1 MQQFILLRGHQGS
14 GKTTFAHAQIA
25 AFQKQYPDAHIV
37 HIENDLLMT
46 DENGEYRFSGQAV
59 DAAQRKG
66 LAMMQEACER
76 GRANPHEHILIINSN
91 TNQKSAACIHLL
103 RLARKHKFAEKIYR
117 LRDDED
123 DDDDWKGKGLGKKR
137 RLFRRFFM
145 VVFGCGKR
153 RKH

>member
-1 MQQFILLRGHQGS
+1 
-14 GKTTFAHAQIA
+14 
-25 AFQKQYPDAHIV
+25 
-37 HIENDLLMT
+37 MT
-46 DENGEYRFSGQAV
+46 DENGEYRFSGPAV

-66 LAMMQEACER
+66 LSMMQEACER

-123 DDDDWKGKGLGKKR
+123 DDDDWK
-137 RLFRRFFM
+137 
-145 VVFGCGKR
+145 
-153 RKH
+153 